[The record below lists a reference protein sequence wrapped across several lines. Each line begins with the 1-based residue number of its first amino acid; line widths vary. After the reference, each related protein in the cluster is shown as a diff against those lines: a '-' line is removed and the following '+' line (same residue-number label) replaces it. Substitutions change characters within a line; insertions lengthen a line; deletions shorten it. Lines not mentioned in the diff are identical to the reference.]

1 MNTPNKKKRLLIFSF
16 FLVIMLLVIMAVKI
30 AKNKESTPK
39 FRTEKVT
46 RGDIITTVTATGA
59 INPVT
64 TVQVGTQV
72 SGTIKQLF
80 VDFNS
85 TVRKGQLIAQIDPTS
100 LEAQAEQQRAGLASA
115 RANVTKAQASLL
127 DTDRTYKRDQELFS
141 RNLIAR
147 SELDLAETNH
157 QANLASVDA
166 VKAQVT
172 QAQAS
177 LKSVETTLGYA
188 RIVSPVDGIVIS
200 RNVDVGQTVAAS
212 FSTPTL
218 FTIAQDLTKMQ
229 IDASVAEADIGSIKN
244 DQPVEFTA
252 DAYPEDIFHGAVW
265 QIRNAAITV
274 SNVVTYDVVI
284 RMDNKDLKLKP
295 GMTANISFIIS
306 TRKDVLRVP
315 DTALAFTPSDAK
327 SNGQSKDRGVG
338 VWILQDGKPKRI
350 EMIAGESNGTFTE
363 ITSGQLQEGNL
374 VITGYL
380 VPPKNSSGNNS
391 GQQQRPPRMF

>member
-1 MNTPNKKKRLLIFSF
+1 MNKPNKKKRLLVFGSILAIL
-16 FLVIMLLVIMAVKI
+16 FLVILAVKI
-30 AKNKESTPK
+30 AKNKESAPK

-46 RGDIITTVTATGA
+46 RGDVVTTVTATGA

-72 SGTIKQLF
+72 SGTIKRLF

-85 TVRKGQLIAQIDPTS
+85 TVRKGQMIAQIDPTS
-100 LEAQAEQQRAGLASA
+100 LEAQAEQQRAGLISA
-115 RANVTKAQASLL
+115 KANVIKAQASLL
-127 DTDRTYKRDQELFS
+127 DADRTYKRDQELFS

-147 SELDLAETNH
+147 SELDVAETNY
-157 QANLASVDA
+157 QANVASVDA
-166 VKAQVT
+166 AKAQVT

-177 LKSVETTLGYA
+177 LKYVETNLGYA

-244 DQPVEFTA
+244 GQPVEFTA
-252 DAYPEDIFHGAVW
+252 DAYPEDIFHGSVW

-306 TRKDVLRVP
+306 TRKGVLRVP
-315 DTALAFTPSDAK
+315 DGALTFIPSDVK
-327 SNGQSKDRGVG
+327 SNGKSKDRGAG
-338 VWILQDGKPKRI
+338 VWILQDGKPNR
-350 EMIAGESNGTFTE
+350 AGVTTGESNGTFTE
-363 ITSGQLQEGNL
+363 ITSGQLQEGGL

-380 VPPKNSSGNNS
+380 VSPKNNSGNNS
-391 GQQQRPPRMF
+391 GQRPPRMF

>member
-1 MNTPNKKKRLLIFSF
+1 MNRPNKKKRLLIFSF
-16 FLVIMLLVIMAVKI
+16 FLVIMLLVITAVKI
-30 AKNKESTPK
+30 TKNKESTPK

-46 RGDIITTVTATGA
+46 RGDVIATVTATGA

-115 RANVTKAQASLL
+115 IANVKKAQASLL
-127 DTDRTYKRDQELFS
+127 DADRTYKRDQELFS

-147 SELDLAETNH
+147 SELDLAETNY

-166 VKAQVT
+166 AKAQVT

-177 LKSVETTLGYA
+177 LKYVDTNLGYA
-188 RIVSPVDGIVIS
+188 RIVSPVDGVVIS

-229 IDASVAEADIGSIKN
+229 IDASVAEADIGSIKTG
-244 DQPVEFTA
+244 QAVEFTA

-265 QIRNAAITV
+265 QIRNAATTV

-295 GMTANISFIIS
+295 GMTANVSFIIS
-306 TRKDVLRVP
+306 TRKNVLRVP
-315 DTALAFTPSDAK
+315 DTALTFTPSDAK
-327 SNGQSKDRGVG
+327 ANDKPKDRGDG
-338 VWILQDGKPKRI
+338 VWIIENGKPKRI
-350 EMIAGESNGTFTE
+350 GVTTGESNGTFTE
-363 ITSGQLQEGNL
+363 ITSDQLQAGNMA
-374 VITGYL
+374 ITGYL
-380 VPPKNSSGNNS
+380 VPPKNNSENNS
-391 GQQQRPPRMF
+391 GQRPPRMF